1 MERELK
7 ELEEERRKLYRM
19 LSAIGDFRRGMIS
32 VNYRRCGKQ
41 NCICTQEGHPGHG
54 PQYLWN
60 ATIKCKSYAKSIPLG
75 PELEKCK
82 QETDNHRQF
91 TKLCEEIVLINERI
105 RDLRPVP
112 EVKDEKEMADL
123 KKNCRNSSWGS
134 TKRDRAYC
142 RWVLFCKG

>member
-1 MERELK
+1 MEKELK

-32 VNYRRCGKQ
+32 VNYRKCGKQ
-41 NCICTQEGHPGHG
+41 NCICTKEGHPGHG

-75 PELEKCK
+75 PELEKCN

-91 TKLCEEIVLINERI
+91 TKLCEEIVLVNERI
-105 RDLRPVP
+105 CDLRPVP
-112 EVKDEKEMADL
+112 EVKGEKELADL
-123 KKNCRNSSWGS
+123 KKKLQKQFMGKYR
-134 TKRDRAYC
+134 KR
-142 RWVLFCKG
+142 

>member
-1 MERELK
+1 MEEELK
-7 ELEEERRKLYRM
+7 GLEEERGKLYRM

-82 QETDNHRQF
+82 QETDNYRQF
-91 TKLCEEIVLINERI
+91 TKLCEEIVLVNGVFPVR
-105 RDLRPVP
+105 LR
-112 EVKDEKEMADL
+112 EKF
-123 KKNCRNSSWGS
+123 CTGGY
-134 TKRDRAYC
+134 DR
-142 RWVLFCKG
+142 LS

>member
-1 MERELK
+1 MEEELK

-82 QETDNHRQF
+82 QETDSYRQF
-91 TKLCEEIVLINERI
+91 TKLCEEIVLVNERI
-105 RDLRPVP
+105 CDLRPVP
-112 EVKDEKEMADL
+112 AVKDEKELGEL
-123 KKNCRNSSWGS
+123 KKKLQKQFMGKYR
-134 TKRDRAYC
+134 KR
-142 RWVLFCKG
+142 